1 MTGSKSVSDT
11 SRTGASRRVWL
22 CGIGAALVAA
32 LISLAVGER
41 VSRPLFDAWQR
52 LSPRDLSASD
62 VRVVLI
68 DGESLKQLGPWP
80 WPRYHLARLTQAIAA
95 QKPAAIGFDMLFPEP
110 DRISPENFAALYPE
124 LSAASAA
131 EVQALVPMDQ
141 PFGQIIGSAPVVL
154 GRAGVSQDGVDP
166 ATLIVDAEISGTPP
180 PALPTSREATINI
193 PAMEGAALGHGL
205 LNGPPD
211 DDGVVRHVPM
221 LQRVGA
227 RPMPGL
233 ALELARVGAG
243 QEKIVMAP
251 DHVAIGPNVVPVDP
265 AGRMALR
272 FGEVPLRN
280 IHSAED
286 ILKQG
291 FDPRAFTGRIVL
303 VGLAAEGTADV
314 VTTPMSATAY
324 GTLVQAQAIDA
335 IRRGGWLLRPW
346 WAPIAEWGAAASLSL
361 AILLRVSRRRWLV
374 PLGGAAIV
382 VVGAWLS
389 FNLASWQIDP
399 IRPLLVAGGTAL
411 GVFAG
416 SFVEARRERE
426 RLRETLVQ
434 ERVTAAAAEGELQAA
449 RSIQLGMLPPRGELA
464 TLDPR
469 IDIDALL
476 EPAKSV
482 GGDFFDVARLD
493 ADRIFFVVADVTGKG
508 TPAALFMA
516 LSKAL
521 TKSIMLREA
530 GKLDEAATLLNE
542 ELSRDNGEAMG
553 VTMLMGTIDLATG
566 HVVLLSAGHENP
578 FLVRG
583 TSVDDHRLDGGPP
596 FCLVDFPYPAEPL
609 TLAPGEA
616 LVLITDGITEAQ
628 NADGA
633 LFGAAPA
640 RVAVANHADASA
652 REMTEALRDA
662 VRAFEAGT
670 EPTDDLTVMVLRYW
684 GTPQSSPG
692 GGGGPAEP
700 VEG

>member
-1 MTGSKSVSDT
+1 MTGSKSASDT
-11 SRTGASRRVWL
+11 PRAVASRRVWL
-22 CGIGAALVAA
+22 WGIGAALIAA
-32 LISLAVGER
+32 LISLAVGDR
-41 VSRPLFDAWQR
+41 MSRPVFDAWQR
-52 LSPRDLSASD
+52 LAPRDLSASN

-110 DRISPENFAALYPE
+110 DRVSPETFAALYPE
-124 LSAASAA
+124 LSPASAA
-131 EVQALVPMDQ
+131 EVRALVSMDQ

-154 GRAGVSQDGVDP
+154 GRAGVRQDGVDP
-166 ATLIVDAEISGTPP
+166 ASLIVDAEIAGTPP
-180 PALPTSREATINI
+180 PALPHAPEATTNI
-193 PAMEGAALGHGL
+193 AVLEGSALGHGL

-211 DDGVVRHVPM
+211 DDGVIRHVPM
-221 LQRVGA
+221 LQKIGERA
-227 RPMPGL
+227 MPGL
-233 ALELARVGAG
+233 ALELARVGED
-243 QEKIVMAP
+243 QERIGIAP
-251 DHVAIGPNVVPVDP
+251 DHVAIGAHVVPVD
-265 AGRMALR
+265 AKGQMRLR
-272 FGEVPLRN
+272 FGDVPLR
-280 IHSAED
+280 HLYSAEEV
-286 ILKQG
+286 LKQR

-303 VGLAAEGTADV
+303 IGLAAEGTADV
-314 VTTPMSATAY
+314 VTTPMHASFY

-335 IRRGGWLLRPW
+335 ILRGGWLLRPW
-346 WAPIAEWGAAASLSL
+346 WAPIAEWGAAVLLAL
-361 AILLRVSRRRWLV
+361 AILCRMPGRRWVRWTV

-382 VVGAWLS
+382 VVGAWLV
-389 FNLASWQIDP
+389 FDHASLIVDP
-399 IRPLLVAGGTAL
+399 IRPLLVAAATAL
-411 GVFAG
+411 AVFAA

-434 ERVTAAAAEGELQAA
+434 ERVAAAATEGELQAA
-449 RSIQLGMLPPRGELA
+449 RSIQLGMLPPRDQLA
-464 TLDPR
+464 SLDPR

-493 ADRIFFVVADVTGKG
+493 DDRIFFVVADVTGKG

-530 GKLDEAATLLNE
+530 GRLDEAATLLNE

-553 VTMLMGTIDLATG
+553 VTMLMGTLDLATG
-566 HVVLLSAGHENP
+566 QAVLLSAGHENP
-578 FLVRG
+578 FLARG
-583 TSVDDHRLDGGPP
+583 DAVDEHRLDGGPP

-628 NADGA
+628 NEDGA

-640 RVAVANHADASA
+640 RVAVAKHADASA

-670 EPTDDLTVMVLRYW
+670 EPTDDLTVMVLRYK
-684 GTPQSSPG
+684 G
-692 GGGGPAEP
+692 AA
-700 VEG
+700 